1 MKNFNKIARITLIF
15 SIAFISCFSYADMDC
30 TSLFVWGEN
39 WVYNYD
45 FAYND
50 EWSNKTVR
58 NLTKNFCSKVV
69 DLKCSDSTDWDAST
83 DYFDASQSVFLA
95 ILCNSISS
103 AWLQW
108 DTQYWRVD
116 NKYLK
121 KRNFLKFNIIDPDNS
136 VLDPCY
142 YASSMNDCDYSYA
155 LPLIFNTIMNDFFSI
170 KQARNLWLTWINSP
184 VDAAANNF
192 SIEAFPWLSLQKW
205 LENGIC
211 DPNSTYYKTTCKTL
225 QWYMKDG
232 LNLLRNTQVIN
243 VTTLP
248 KSFQWADCE
257 NKFKENILYCGLLWT
272 DSDYKFINTVYNE
285 YLRYNL
291 FLSYYAFYIDGKDF
305 LGTLPTETTAR
316 LAKNKEKIYLA
327 QDQVLKSKQAITSS
341 LKTLAEIKY
350 SFPLHVWFLMY
361 NEDAKLFMKNISKIY
376 APLRTLYDK
385 LRNVQIK
392 ES

>member
-1 MKNFNKIARITLIF
+1 MKNFKKIVLIILIS
-15 SIAFISCFSYADMDC
+15 SIMIIPCFSYNYTSGTDC
-30 TSLFVWGEN
+30 GFLFVWDYQLNEE
-39 WVYNYD
+39 YKYD
-45 FAYND
+45 LKYND
-50 EWSNKTVR
+50 TWSNRTVR
-58 NLTKNFCSKVV
+58 NLTKNFCDKVKP
-69 DLKCSDSTDWDAST
+69 LKCSTLDWNT

-95 ILCNSISS
+95 ILCNSLSRD
-103 AWLQW
+103 WLQD
-108 DTQYWRVD
+108 DTR
-116 NKYLK
+116 NTYLK
-121 KRNFLKFNIIDPDNS
+121 KKNFVQFDIISSNLS
-136 VLDPCY
+136 VLEPCY
-142 YASSMNDCDYSYA
+142 FGGSMNDCDYSYA

-170 KQARNLWLTWINSP
+170 KQARNLWLTWLKSS
-184 VDAAANNF
+184 VDAAANTF

-211 DPNSTYYKTTCKTL
+211 DPNSPYYKTTCKTL
-225 QWYMKDG
+225 KGYMKDG
-232 LNLLRNTQVIN
+232 LSLLKSTKVID
-243 VTTLP
+243 VEKLP
-248 KSFQWADCE
+248 SSFTWKDCDIS
-257 NKFKENILYCGLLWT
+257 FAYNIPYCGLLWS

-285 YLRYNL
+285 YLWYNL

-305 LGTLPTETTAR
+305 LGTFPREPAER
-316 LAKNKEKIYLA
+316 LATNKEKIYLV
-327 QDQVLKSKQAITSS
+327 QNQVLKSKQAITSS